1 MGRFGT
7 GKVAVPNHGGSVGIE
22 VTQEAA
28 EVLRR
33 SLELGRVDPANGGIR
48 LRGARGLGG
57 GFDVQVE
64 LADGPRED
72 ESTIEIEGIRIFIDP
87 SIPQAFPNA
96 IVALEPQHDVIV
108 VRPAEP

>member
-1 MGRFGT
+1 MGLQIT
-7 GKVAVPNHGGSVGIE
+7 E
-22 VTQEAA
+22 EAI

-33 SLELGRVDPANGGIR
+33 SLELGRVDPASGGIR

-64 LADGPRED
+64 LADGPG
-72 ESTIEIEGIRIFIDP
+72 ESETTIEQDGLRIFIDP
-87 SIPQAFPNA
+87 AIAQAYPEA
-96 IVALEPQHDVIV
+96 IVALEPQHDVVV

>member
-1 MGRFGT
+1 MGLEIT
-7 GKVAVPNHGGSVGIE
+7 D
-22 VTQEAA
+22 EAL

-33 SLELGRVDPANGGIR
+33 SLELGRVDPASGGIR

-64 LADGPRED
+64 LADGPLEG
-72 ESTIEIEGIRIFIDP
+72 ETPIEKDGLRIFVDP
-87 SIPQAFPNA
+87 SISEAYPEA
-96 IVALEPQHDVIV
+96 IVALEPQHDVVV